1 MGVKKWRQLYEI
13 NIINCIK
20 YIKNNETIQIN
31 INININ
37 INQIYTDFMRM
48 KAYNLL

>member
-31 INININ
+31 ININ
-37 INQIYTDFMRM
+37 QIYTDFVRM

>member
-20 YIKNNETIQIN
+20 YIKNNKTIQ
-31 INININ
+31 ININ

>member
-20 YIKNNETIQIN
+20 NNETIQ

>member
-31 INININ
+31 ININ
-37 INQIYTDFMRM
+37 QIYTDFMRM

>member
-20 YIKNNETIQIN
+20 YIKNNETIK